1 MFMDSIR
8 SWWERYS
15 FQTAIVTAGVGLAW
29 VLRQTHGVAIMETY
43 QFLSKPFQATVSKQE
58 LLQDAQVREL
68 RYRLTELESQN
79 DRMKELLKVRVI
91 PTDNG
96 VWATVIGRGADSW
109 WNQVLIAKG
118 SNDGIK
124 AGSVVV
130 APGGL
135 VGRVTHVSPNS
146 SQVLLISDPN
156 SQVGVVVSRS
166 RFSGMLKGQ
175 SQNTATLEFFE
186 RDPDVK
192 VGDIVHTS
200 QFSTLFPENIPVGR
214 IKSIN
219 LDKQPAPEAIVE
231 FSTPLGILDYV
242 RVNPFQE
249 RP

>member
-1 MFMDSIR
+1 MNSIR

-15 FQTAIVTAGVGLAW
+15 FQTAVVTAGIGLAW
-29 VLRQTHGVAIMETY
+29 FIRQTQGIAIMETY
-43 QFLSKPFQATVSKQE
+43 QFLSRPFQATVSKQE

-79 DRMKELLKVRVI
+79 QQMKNLLKVNVA
-91 PTDNG
+91 PTDDG
-96 VWATVIGRGADSW
+96 VWAVVIGRGADSW
-109 WNQVLIAKG
+109 WNQLLIGKG

-146 SQVLLISDPN
+146 SQILLVSDPN

-166 RFSGMLKGQ
+166 RYSGMLKGQ

-186 RDPDVK
+186 RDADVK
-192 VGDIVHTS
+192 VGDVVQTS
-200 QFSTLFPENIPVGR
+200 QFSTLFPENVPVGR

-219 LDKQPAPEAIVE
+219 LDKQPSPEAIVE
-231 FSTPLGILDYV
+231 FSTPLGLLEYV
-242 RVNPFQE
+242 KVYSFQE
-249 RP
+249 KR

>member
-1 MFMDSIR
+1 MDSIR

-15 FQTAIVTAGVGLAW
+15 FQTSVVAVGIGLAW
-29 VLRQTHGVAIMETY
+29 VIRQTQGVAIMETY
-43 QFLSKPFQATVSKQE
+43 QFLSRPFQSSVTKQE

-79 DRMKELLKVRVI
+79 QRMKELLKIKVN
-91 PTDNG
+91 PMKNE
-96 VWATVIGRGADSW
+96 VWTTVIGRGADSW
-109 WNQVLIAKG
+109 WNQILIGKG
-118 SNDGIK
+118 SNDGVK

-135 VGRVTHVSPNS
+135 VGRVTNVSPNS

-175 SQNTATLEFFE
+175 SQNTAILEFFE
-186 RDPDVK
+186 RDPDAK

-200 QFSTLFPENIPVGR
+200 QFSTLFPENVPVGR

-219 LDKQPAPEAIVE
+219 LDKQPSPEAIIE
-231 FSTPLGILDYV
+231 FSTPLGLLEYV
-242 RVNPFQE
+242 EIYPFQE
-249 RP
+249 KL

>member
-1 MFMDSIR
+1 MDSIR

-15 FQTAIVTAGVGLAW
+15 FQTAIVTVGIGLAW
-29 VLRQTHGVAIMETY
+29 VIRQTQGVVIMETY
-43 QFLSKPFQATVSKQE
+43 QFLRKPFQPSVSKQE

-68 RYRLTELESQN
+68 KYRLTELESQN
-79 DRMKELLKVRVI
+79 QRMKELLKVTASS
-91 PTDNG
+91 TDAG

-109 WNQVLIAKG
+109 WNQILIGKG
-118 SNDGIK
+118 SNDGIR
-124 AGSVVV
+124 AGAVVV

-146 SQVLLISDPN
+146 SQILLVSDPN
-156 SQVGVVVSRS
+156 SKVGVIVSRS

-175 SQNTATLEFFE
+175 SQNTAILEFFE

-200 QFSTLFPENIPVGR
+200 QFSTLFPENVPVGR

-219 LDKQPAPEAIVE
+219 LDKQPSPEAIVE
-231 FSTPLGILDYV
+231 FSSPLGLLEYV
-242 RVNPFQE
+242 RVYPFQDK
-249 RP
+249 R

>member
-1 MFMDSIR
+1 MDTIR

-15 FQTAIVTAGVGLAW
+15 FQTAVVTVGLGLAW
-29 VLRQTHGVAIMETY
+29 FIRQTQGVVIMETY
-43 QFLSKPFQATVSKQE
+43 QFLSRPFQAIVSKQE
-58 LLQDAQVREL
+58 LLEDAQVREL

-79 DRMKELLKVRVI
+79 QRMKEILKVKI
-91 PTDNG
+91 NPTDTG

-109 WNQVLIAKG
+109 WNQILIGKG
-118 SNDGIK
+118 GNDGIK

-146 SQVLLISDPN
+146 SQILLVSDPN
-156 SQVGVVVSRS
+156 SQVGVVISRS

-175 SQNTATLEFFE
+175 SQNTAILEFFE

-200 QFSTLFPENIPVGR
+200 QFSTLFPENVPVGR

-219 LDKQPAPEAIVE
+219 LDKQPSPEAIVE
-231 FSTPLGILDYV
+231 FSTPLGLLDYV
-242 RVNPFQE
+242 KVYPFQE
-249 RP
+249 KL

>member
-1 MFMDSIR
+1 MDSIR

-15 FQTAIVTAGVGLAW
+15 FQTSVVAVGIGLAW
-29 VLRQTHGVAIMETY
+29 VIRQTQGVAIMETY
-43 QFLSKPFQATVSKQE
+43 QFLSRPFQSSVTKQE

-79 DRMKELLKVRVI
+79 QRMKELLKIKVN
-91 PTDNG
+91 PMNNE
-96 VWATVIGRGADSW
+96 VWTTVIGRGADSW
-109 WNQVLIAKG
+109 WNQVLIGKG

-124 AGSVVV
+124 AGAVVV

-135 VGRVTHVSPNS
+135 VGRVTNVSPNS

-166 RFSGMLKGQ
+166 RYSGMLKGQ

-186 RDPDVK
+186 RDPDAK

-200 QFSTLFPENIPVGR
+200 QFSTLFPENVPVGR

-219 LDKQPAPEAIVE
+219 LDKQPSPEAIIE
-231 FSTPLGILDYV
+231 FSTPLGLLEYV
-242 RVNPFQE
+242 EVYPFQE
-249 RP
+249 KL

>member
-1 MFMDSIR
+1 MDSIR

-15 FQTAIVTAGVGLAW
+15 FQTSVVAVGIGLAW
-29 VLRQTHGVAIMETY
+29 VIRQTQGVAIMETY
-43 QFLSKPFQATVSKQE
+43 QFLSRPFQSSVTKQE

-79 DRMKELLKVRVI
+79 QRMKELLKIKVN
-91 PTDNG
+91 PMKDE
-96 VWATVIGRGADSW
+96 VWTTVIGRGADSW
-109 WNQVLIAKG
+109 WNLILIGKG

-124 AGSVVV
+124 AGAVVV

-135 VGRVTHVSPNS
+135 VGRVTNVSPNS

-175 SQNTATLEFFE
+175 SQNTAILEFFE

-200 QFSTLFPENIPVGR
+200 QFSTLFPENVPVGR

-219 LDKQPAPEAIVE
+219 LDKQPSPEAIIE
-231 FSTPLGILDYV
+231 FSTPLGLLEYV
-242 RVNPFQE
+242 EVYPFQKKL
-249 RP
+249 

>member
-1 MFMDSIR
+1 MDSIR

-15 FQTAIVTAGVGLAW
+15 FQTVVVTAGIGLAW
-29 VLRQTHGVAIMETY
+29 FIRQTQGVAIMETY
-43 QFLSKPFQATVSKQE
+43 QFLSRPFQSSVSKQE

-79 DRMKELLKVRVI
+79 QRMKELLKVRVTPRDVGI
-91 PTDNG
+91 
-96 VWATVIGRGADSW
+96 WATVIGRGADSW
-109 WNQVLIAKG
+109 WNQILIGIG

-124 AGSVVV
+124 SGAVVV

-146 SQVLLISDPN
+146 SQILLISDPN

-166 RFSGMLKGQ
+166 RFSGMLKWQ
-175 SQNTATLEFFE
+175 SQNTATLDFFE

-200 QFSTLFPENIPVGR
+200 QFSTLFPENVHVGR

-231 FSTPLGILDYV
+231 FSTPLGLLDYV
-242 RVNPFQE
+242 EVYPFQE
-249 RP
+249 KL

>member
-1 MFMDSIR
+1 MDSIR

-15 FQTAIVTAGVGLAW
+15 FQTVVVTAGIGLAW
-29 VLRQTHGVAIMETY
+29 LIRQTQGVAIMETY
-43 QFLSKPFQATVSKQE
+43 QFLSRPFQSNVSKQE

-79 DRMKELLKVRVI
+79 QRMKELLKVKAT
-91 PTDNG
+91 PTDSG
-96 VWATVIGRGADSW
+96 VWAAVIGRGADSW
-109 WNQVLIAKG
+109 WNQVLISKG

-146 SQVLLISDPN
+146 SQILLISDPN

-175 SQNTATLEFFE
+175 SQNTATLDFFE

-200 QFSTLFPENIPVGR
+200 QFSTLFPENVPVGR

-242 RVNPFQE
+242 EVYPFNE
-249 RP
+249 RR

>member
-1 MFMDSIR
+1 MDSIR
-8 SWWERYS
+8 NWWERYS
-15 FQTAIVTAGVGLAW
+15 FQTAIVTAGIGLAW
-29 VLRQTHGVAIMETY
+29 IIRQTQGVAIMETY
-43 QFLSKPFQATVSKQE
+43 QFLSKPFQSSVSRQE

-79 DRMKELLKVRVI
+79 QKMKELLKVKASS
-91 PTDNG
+91 TDAG

-109 WNQVLIAKG
+109 WNQILIAKG

-124 AGSVVV
+124 AGAVVV

-146 SQVLLISDPN
+146 SQILLVSDPN
-156 SQVGVVVSRS
+156 SQVGVMVSRS

-175 SQNTATLEFFE
+175 SQNTAILEFFE

-200 QFSTLFPENIPVGR
+200 QFSTLFPESVPVGR

-219 LDKQPAPEAIVE
+219 LDKQPSPEAIVE
-231 FSTPLGILDYV
+231 FSSPLGLLEYV
-242 RVNPFQE
+242 RVYPFE
-249 RP
+249 EKR

>member
-1 MFMDSIR
+1 MESIR
-8 SWWERYS
+8 SWWERYG
-15 FQTAIVTAGVGLAW
+15 FQTAVVTTGIGLAW
-29 VLRQTHGVAIMETY
+29 LIRQTQGVVIMETY
-43 QFLSKPFQATVSKQE
+43 QFFSRPFQSIVPKQE

-79 DRMKELLKVRVI
+79 QRMKQLLNVRPS
-91 PTDNG
+91 PTDSG
-96 VWATVIGRGADSW
+96 LWATVIGRGADSW
-109 WNQVLIAKG
+109 WNQMLIGKG

-146 SQVLLISDPN
+146 SQILLISDPN

-175 SQNTATLEFFE
+175 SQNTAVLAFFE

-192 VGDIVHTS
+192 VGDIVNTS
-200 QFSTLFPENIPVGR
+200 QFSALFPENVPVGR

-219 LDKQPAPEAIVE
+219 LDQQPAPEAIVE
-231 FSTPLGILDYV
+231 FSTPLGLLDYV
-242 RVNPFQE
+242 RVYPFKKVL
-249 RP
+249 

>member
-1 MFMDSIR
+1 MDSIR

-15 FQTAIVTAGVGLAW
+15 FQTAVVTVGLGLAW
-29 VLRQTHGVAIMETY
+29 FVRQTQGVAIMETY
-43 QFLSKPFQATVSKQE
+43 QFLSRPFQAIVSKQE
-58 LLQDAQVREL
+58 LLEDAQVREL

-79 DRMKELLKVRVI
+79 QRMKEILKVKVS
-91 PTDNG
+91 PTDTG
-96 VWATVIGRGADSW
+96 IWAAVIGRGADSW
-109 WNQVLIAKG
+109 WNQLLIGKG

-135 VGRVTHVSPNS
+135 VGRVIHVSPNS
-146 SQVLLISDPN
+146 SLILLVSDPN

-175 SQNTATLEFFE
+175 SQNTAILEFFE

-200 QFSTLFPENIPVGR
+200 QFSTLFPENVPVGR
-214 IKSIN
+214 IKSMN
-219 LDKQPAPEAIVE
+219 LDKQPSPEAIVE
-231 FSTPLGILDYV
+231 FSTPLGLLDYV
-242 RVNPFQE
+242 KVYPFQE
-249 RP
+249 KL

>member
-1 MFMDSIR
+1 MDSIR

-15 FQTAIVTAGVGLAW
+15 FQTAIVTVGIGLAW
-29 VLRQTHGVAIMETY
+29 VIRQTPGVVIMETY
-43 QFLSKPFQATVSKQE
+43 QFLSKPFQPSVSKQE

-68 RYRLTELESQN
+68 KYRLTELESQN
-79 DRMKELLKVRVI
+79 QRMKELLKVTASS
-91 PTDNG
+91 TDAG

-109 WNQVLIAKG
+109 WNQILIGKG
-118 SNDGIK
+118 SNDGIR
-124 AGSVVV
+124 AGAVVV

-146 SQVLLISDPN
+146 SQILLVSDPN
-156 SQVGVVVSRS
+156 SQVGVIVSRS

-175 SQNTATLEFFE
+175 SQNTAILEFFE

-200 QFSTLFPENIPVGR
+200 QFSTLFPENVPVGR

-219 LDKQPAPEAIVE
+219 LDKQPSPEAIVE
-231 FSTPLGILDYV
+231 FSSPLGLLEYV
-242 RVNPFQE
+242 RVYPFQDK
-249 RP
+249 R

>member
-1 MFMDSIR
+1 MDSIR

-15 FQTAIVTAGVGLAW
+15 FQTSVVAVGIGLAW
-29 VLRQTHGVAIMETY
+29 VIRQTQGVAIMETY
-43 QFLSKPFQATVSKQE
+43 QFLSRPFQSGVTKQE

-68 RYRLTELESQN
+68 RYRLTALESQN
-79 DRMKELLKVRVI
+79 QRMKELLKIKVNPI
-91 PTDNG
+91 KNE
-96 VWATVIGRGADSW
+96 VWTTVIGRGADSW
-109 WNQVLIAKG
+109 WNQILIGKG

-124 AGSVVV
+124 AGAVVV

-135 VGRVTHVSPNS
+135 VGRVTNVSPNS

-175 SQNTATLEFFE
+175 SQNTAVLEFFE
-186 RDPDVK
+186 RDPDAK

-200 QFSTLFPENIPVGR
+200 QFSTLFPENVPVGR

-219 LDKQPAPEAIVE
+219 LDKQPSPEAIIE
-231 FSTPLGILDYV
+231 FSTPLGLLEYV
-242 RVNPFQE
+242 EVYPFQKKL
-249 RP
+249 